1 MKKIAKFLIV
11 LGMMGQLSSC
21 DYLDIV
27 PDERAQESDTWKTE
41 GAVRGYLYSCYG
53 YLPANRTFGNSYW
66 LAEELTAVT
75 KELFT
80 TFKYGYYSPVS
91 LGFTSNTWSTIWN
104 GIHQCYM
111 FQESLKQVS
120 NEYVTDEMKKQY
132 LAESNFLIAYYHF
145 LLVRNYGPVILVKEE
160 PSLTTPADQYAAR
173 SPYDECVDYVCQMF
187 DEAAAELPATRIN
200 ENYGLATSVAAKA
213 LKARMLLYA
222 ASPLFNGNS
231 EFYSSF
237 VNKDGTAL
245 MPQAYSAEKWQ
256 KAKVAYEEAIRAAE
270 GAGHSL
276 YTSTDYML
284 DGYDNARTG
293 RPRAAQI
300 ALHHHR
306 ARQHRSDLGRLP
318 FRRCLQRSEQVPSI
332 L

>member
-11 LGMMGQLSSC
+11 LGMIGQLSSC

-120 NEYVTDEMKKQY
+120 NEYVTDEMKKQ
-132 LAESNFLIAYYHF
+132 FLVYAFVWSDHDYSQCYRF
-145 LLVRNYGPVILVKEE
+145 RN
-160 PSLTTPADQYAAR
+160 T
-173 SPYDECVDYVCQMF
+173 
-187 DEAAAELPATRIN
+187 
-200 ENYGLATSVAAKA
+200 
-213 LKARMLLYA
+213 
-222 ASPLFNGNS
+222 
-231 EFYSSF
+231 
-237 VNKDGTAL
+237 
-245 MPQAYSAEKWQ
+245 
-256 KAKVAYEEAIRAAE
+256 
-270 GAGHSL
+270 H
-276 YTSTDYML
+276 
-284 DGYDNARTG
+284 
-293 RPRAAQI
+293 
-300 ALHHHR
+300 
-306 ARQHRSDLGRLP
+306 
-318 FRRCLQRSEQVPSI
+318 
-332 L
+332 